1 MKEIILNKQLPVISM
16 NFEEV
21 KMSLVETMD
30 KYKGIVVTEEG
41 LKDCKATQRD
51 LAGLKKKID
60 TYRKQVKKEM
70 EVPIKDF
77 EGQCKEL
84 ISLVD
89 EVEVPIKEGIE
100 VFNDKVRNEKMQYA
114 EKSIA
119 ENIAKYELEEKFSN
133 QLNVLDS
140 YTNLTATLKSIR
152 EDIEVRGKALKE
164 QQDQEKVQAQIL
176 KATIIATV
184 EGANATINTKLKADD
199 FYKYIDR
206 GYNVAQV
213 VSEVNRA
220 AELVRNTEKAAEERL
235 IAEQRRKEE
244 EKIRQEERKKAEE
257 LAKLKAAEEEKVR
270 LAAIENEVSETRTVE
285 ETPQAEMQE
294 EPKKPSLISINF
306 EVVGDRERLMALSNF
321 LKANDYTYKVINQK
335 VI

>member
-1 MKEIILNKQLPVISM
+1 MKDIVLNKQLPIISM

-21 KMSLVETMD
+21 KLSLVETMD

-41 LKDCKATQRD
+41 LKDCKATQRE

-89 EVEVPIKEGIE
+89 EVEAPIKEGIE

-114 EKSIA
+114 EKIIA
-119 ENIAKYELEEKFSN
+119 QVVKGYELEPKFSN

-152 EDIEVRGKALKE
+152 EDIEVRAKALKD
-164 QQDQEKVQAQIL
+164 QQDQEKAQAQIL

-184 EGANATINTKLKADD
+184 EGANATINTKLKAED

-220 AELVRNTEKAAEERL
+220 AELVRRTEKAAEERA
-235 IAEQRRKEE
+235 IQEQKRKEE
-244 EKIRQEERKKAEE
+244 EKIRQEKERIIQEE
-257 LAKLKAAEEEKVR
+257 KAKLKTIQESENK
-270 LAAIENEVSETRTVE
+270 AIDPIEVP
-285 ETPQAEMQE
+285 ETPQVELQE
-294 EPKKPSLISINF
+294 EPQKHSQITINF
-306 EVVGDRERLMALSNF
+306 EVTGKKEKLMTLSNF
-321 LKANDYTYKVINQK
+321 LKSNDYNYTVISQK
-335 VI
+335 AL

>member
-51 LAGLKKKID
+51 LAGLRKKID

-89 EVEVPIKEGIE
+89 GVEVPIKEGIE
-100 VFNDKVRNEKMQYA
+100 VFNDKVRKEKMQYA
-114 EKSIA
+114 EKIIA
-119 ENIAKYELEEKFSN
+119 ENITKYELEEKFSS

-152 EDIEVRGKALKE
+152 EDIEVRTKALKD
-164 QQDQEKVQAQIL
+164 QQDQEKAQAQIL

-184 EGANATINTKLKADD
+184 EGANATINTKLKAED

-206 GYNVAQV
+206 SYNVAQV
-213 VSEVNRA
+213 VNEVNRA

-235 IAEQRRKEE
+235 IAEQKRKEE

-257 LAKLKAAEEEKVR
+257 LAKLKATEEEKVR
-270 LAAIENEVSETRTVE
+270 LAAIENEVSEPQTVE
-285 ETPQAEMQE
+285 ETPQTEMQE

-306 EVVGDRERLMALSNF
+306 EVVGDREKLMALSNF
-321 LKANDYTYKVINQK
+321 LKTNDYTYKVINQK

>member
-1 MKEIILNKQLPVISM
+1 MKEIVLNKQLPVIKM

-21 KMSLVETMD
+21 RNSLVETMN

-41 LKDCKATQRD
+41 LKDCKATQRE
-51 LAGLKKKID
+51 LAGLRKNID

-100 VFNDKVRNEKMQYA
+100 VFNDKVRKEKLQYA
-114 EKSIA
+114 KKIISQAIGT
-119 ENIAKYELEEKFSN
+119 YELETKFSS

-152 EDIEVRGKALKE
+152 EDIEVRAKALKD
-164 QQDQEKVQAQIL
+164 QQEQEKAQAQIL

-184 EGANATINTKLKADD
+184 EGANATINTKLKAED

-213 VSEVNRA
+213 VNEVNKS

-235 IAEQRRKEE
+235 AAEQRRKEE
-244 EKIRQEERKKAEE
+244 EKIRQEERRKAEE

-270 LAAIENEVSETRTVE
+270 LAAIENEVTESQTVE
-285 ETPQAEMQE
+285 EMPQVEVKE
-294 EPKKPSLISINF
+294 EPKNLSLISINF
-306 EVVGDRERLMALSNF
+306 EVVGDREKLMALSNF